1 MLELEN
7 LGFWCDPVARG
18 GPENMAVDSWL
29 LTQEIPVLRLYHW
42 KGLWGSMGYFGE
54 VEKAGKLL
62 PEVSLVRRETGG
74 GLVDHRNDITYT
86 LVVPRTYGL
95 AKVKGVES
103 YRLIHS
109 ALATALE
116 NSGHGVEL
124 VRHDY
129 DVDSSSCFEKPV
141 EWDLINGQGE
151 KIAGAGQRRTRKGL
165 LHQGSILLRKSADG
179 SLILKRLAHE
189 LARNVSPVD
198 LKPSGQSFTELVRQF
213 AADSWQKRR

>member
-1 MLELEN
+1 MLELEK

-29 LTQEIPVLRLYHW
+29 LAQNIPVLRLYYW
-42 KGLWGSMGYFGE
+42 KGSWGSMGYFGE
-54 VEKAGKLL
+54 VEEAGKLL
-62 PEVSLVRRETGG
+62 PKVSLVRRATGG

-86 LVVPRTYGL
+86 LVVPRSYGL
-95 AKVKGVES
+95 AKAKGVES

-109 ALATALE
+109 ALAAALV
-116 NSGHGVEL
+116 NSGHGAEL
-124 VRHDY
+124 VRQDY

-141 EWDLINGQGE
+141 EWDLINERGE

-165 LHQGSILLRKSADG
+165 LHQGSILLRESADE
-179 SLILKRLAHE
+179 SLILRRLAQK

-198 LKPSGQSFTELVRQF
+198 LEPSGESFTELFRQF